1 MKSVMTLCALVLWA
15 VFIYAFVQWKQ
26 SLTMNA
32 CETIYKTT
40 NDATKNL
47 YSDVMNPD
55 KYNIPTDTWGG
66 YSVS

>member
-15 VFIYAFVQWKQ
+15 MFIYAFVQWKQ

-40 NDATKNL
+40 NEETNKICQ
-47 YSDVMNPD
+47 
-55 KYNIPTDTWGG
+55 K
-66 YSVS
+66 